1 MDVAEVLCRKLW
13 CGPSVLRPV
22 QACGEW
28 LFWVRR
34 GGESCVLSIPS
45 LPNDAGC
52 KAAVICRDDD
62 IVEALGRLS
71 PFAEGRCL
79 TETKP
84 RYERRYASKLIS
96 HVGKIWAP

>member
-1 MDVAEVLCRKLW
+1 MVNGSFGSAVEASRVCS
-13 CGPSVLRPV
+13 PSPP
-22 QACGEW
+22 
-28 LFWVRR
+28 F
-34 GGESCVLSIPS
+34 
-45 LPNDAGC
+45 PNDAGC